1 MESVARGSPC
11 FFTTWTL
18 FHHLDLCQFPIDD
31 LLKLVVGQPFG
42 APTTTYLSSVQG
54 SADSVLLHPKL
65 VEGSHSGHFI
75 PPRDDLGC
83 HAVLLECFAA
93 AQTQFHDQK
102 RP

>member
-1 MESVARGSPC
+1 MASLWLALQILVREANCVAGEGSVDGAPLQR
-11 FFTTWTL
+11 
-18 FHHLDLCQFPIDD
+18 
-31 LLKLVVGQPFG
+31 KLAVGQPFS

-75 PPRDDLGC
+75 PPRDVLGC
-83 HAVLLECFAA
+83 HAVLLERATT